1 MQRSINIGTYSRE
14 SGLRLEWV
22 PDFWIAVAISGN
34 DVTIAA
40 NAEGLRSL
48 AQALLTLADESVPDG
63 VHIHLEPGLELED
76 DSASLVLDRSQSW
89 RSSTVR
95 PD

>member
-1 MQRSINIGTYSRE
+1 MQRSISIGTYSVE

-22 PDFWIAVAISGN
+22 PDFLIAVAIHGN
-34 DVTIAA
+34 EVTIEA

-48 AQALLTLADESVPDG
+48 AQALLTLADESVPNG

-76 DSASLVLDRSQSW
+76 DSPSLVLDRSL
-89 RSSTVR
+89 
-95 PD
+95 